1 MVLSHQNS
9 KEMGSFF
16 VNLQGRQ
23 THVSQSALTRR
34 TGSCV
39 FENNLLSVSKKL
51 PPLAHD
57 PRAYW
62 GHSYLAQFCSE
73 VTDFVVGTSFKE

>member
-1 MVLSHQNS
+1 MVLSHGNT
-9 KEMGSFF
+9 KERGVFF
-16 VNLQGRQ
+16 KFSGVSIFSQGG
-23 THVSQSALTRR
+23 ALTKR